1 MPSEVCGG
9 SSDTRMTRLGSL
21 NLFTP
26 IPWHQD
32 PTPLEL
38 SAMHP
43 LLLIADVPLVVDVAR
58 LQSVAQMIGLAI
70 LALVILALIPDDLG
84 NKRRR
89 KRK

>member
-1 MPSEVCGG
+1 
-9 SSDTRMTRLGSL
+9 
-21 NLFTP
+21 
-26 IPWHQD
+26 
-32 PTPLEL
+32 
-38 SAMHP
+38 MHP